1 MIKCIAIDMDGTLLR
16 RTNEISEE
24 NREAIKRAQQQGIEV
39 VIATGRSF
47 AEAIYLLEDAGVKCP
62 VICVNGAEIRS
73 VDQEII
79 NVNPLDK
86 EKAKEVHEALHEL
99 DFYTEFFTNK
109 GTFTEDI
116 ERGVSIFQDVLKLL
130 DSPAEREKIK
140 ALLDERLQ
148 FIQEIEKVDFI
159 FEEEEY
165 HFYKLLAFSRDFHKL
180 EGARKRLMEIEGI
193 AVSSSGKENIEVN
206 SIDAQKGLALEAFVK
221 EKGISLME
229 TMAIGDSYNDLS
241 MFQRVGRSVAMGN
254 AVDQIKSSCDF
265 VTLTN
270 DENGVAKA
278 IMDAIQY

>member
-24 NREAIKRAQQQGIEV
+24 NREAIKRAQERGVEV

-73 VDQEII
+73 VQQEIVH
-79 NVNPLDK
+79 VNPLDK
-86 EKAKEVHEALHEL
+86 EKAKAVYEVLHEL

-116 ERGVSIFQDVLKLL
+116 KSGVCVFQDVLKML

-148 FIQEIEKVDFI
+148 FIEEIDSLNFI
-159 FEEEEY
+159 FEKEEY
-165 HFYKLLAFSRDFHKL
+165 HFYKLLAFSRDFQKL
-180 EGARKRLMEIEGI
+180 EDARERLKEIEGI
-193 AVSSSGKENIEVN
+193 AVSSSGKENIEIN
-206 SIDAQKGLALEAFVK
+206 GMNAQKGLALEAFVK

-241 MFQRVGRSVAMGN
+241 MFQRAGRSVAMGN
-254 AVDQIKSSCDF
+254 ADDKIKSSCDF
-265 VTLTN
+265 VTATN
-270 DENGVAKA
+270 DENGVAMA
-278 IMDAIQY
+278 ILDAIE

>member
-16 RTNEISEE
+16 RTNEISDE
-24 NREAIKRAQQQGIEV
+24 NREAIKKAQEQGVEV

-73 VDQEII
+73 IHQEII
-79 NVNPLDK
+79 KVNPLDK
-86 EKAKEVHEALHEL
+86 EKAQAVYEVLHEL

-116 ERGVSIFQDVLKLL
+116 ERGVSIFQDVLKTL

-148 FIQEIEKVDFI
+148 FIVEIDSLSFI
-159 FEEEEY
+159 FEKKEY
-165 HFYKLLAFSRDFHKL
+165 HFYKLLAFSRDFQKL
-180 EGARKRLMEIEGI
+180 EGARKRLKEIEGI

-206 SIDAQKGLALEAFVK
+206 GMNAQKGLALEAFVK

-254 AVDQIKSSCDF
+254 ADDRIKSSCDF

-278 IMDAIQY
+278 IMDAIQ